1 MKKQLVN
8 GIVLAMGATLV
19 GCDNVAVLDQ
29 QEEQN
34 VENKG
39 FNVEDIDVTMLI
51 EPGTTINNDIQDK
64 INFIEEENNDIVN
77 NEELVENESE
87 SESDNE
93 IENEAES
100 ESDNEIENEAESE
113 AVIDVLDFEIETTIT
128 ENSNFRVE
136 NMNYNEPIY
145 DDEEEEEIV
154 IEEINDAVPVISPD
168 YSDETLESE
177 TVDSDV
183 QVEDNYK
190 LIMGIDEC
198 RVKIGSQLGI
208 DECDLYYTG
217 AISDPQTGA
226 LVETFANVGCPLGVG
241 DAVYGI
247 TADLTVQENVNFK
260 MVFSDGSVVN
270 FYTDGTD
277 AQEKGF
283 ISDEE
288 LGMIRNNINSLK

>member
-8 GIVLAMGATLV
+8 GIVLAMGTTLV
-19 GCDNVAVLDQ
+19 GCDNVAVLNQ

-39 FNVEDIDVTMLI
+39 FNTEDIDVSTLI
-51 EPGTTINNDIQDK
+51 EPGTIINNDIQDK

-87 SESDNE
+87 SKF
-93 IENEAES
+93 
-100 ESDNEIENEAESE
+100 DNEIENEAESE
-113 AVIDVLDFEIETTIT
+113 AAIDVLDFEIETTIT

-136 NMNYNEPIY
+136 NMDYSEPICDY
-145 DDEEEEEIV
+145 EEEEEEIV
-154 IEEINDAVPVISPD
+154 IEEISDAIPVIVPD

-177 TVDSDV
+177 TIDSDV
-183 QVEDNYK
+183 QVEDSYK

-288 LGMIRNNINSLK
+288 LGMIKNNVNSLK

>member
-8 GIVLAMGATLV
+8 GIVLAMGTTLV
-19 GCDNVAVLDQ
+19 GCGNVAVLDQ

-39 FNVEDIDVTMLI
+39 FNAEDIDVTMLI
-51 EPGTTINNDIQDK
+51 EPGTIINNDMQDK

-77 NEELVENESE
+77 NKKLVENESE
-87 SESDNE
+87 SESN
-93 IENEAES
+93 
-100 ESDNEIENEAESE
+100 NEIENEAESE
-113 AVIDVLDFEIETTIT
+113 AAIDVLDFEIETTIT

-136 NMNYNEPIY
+136 NMDYSEPICDY
-145 DDEEEEEIV
+145 EEEEEEIV
-154 IEEINDAVPVISPD
+154 TEEISDAVPVIVPD

-183 QVEDNYK
+183 QVEDSYK
-190 LIMGIDEC
+190 LIMSIDEC

-288 LGMIRNNINSLK
+288 LGMIRNNVNSLR

>member
-19 GCDNVAVLDQ
+19 GCDNIAVLDQ

-39 FNVEDIDVTMLI
+39 FNAEDIDVTMLI

-77 NEELVENESE
+77 NEELVENEFE
-87 SESDNE
+87 SVSN
-93 IENEAES
+93 
-100 ESDNEIENEAESE
+100 NEIENEAESE
-113 AVIDVLDFEIETTIT
+113 AAIDVLDFEIETTIT

-136 NMNYNEPIY
+136 DMNYSEPIY
-145 DDEEEEEIV
+145 DYEEEEEEIV
-154 IEEINDAVPVISPD
+154 TEEISDAIPVITPD

-183 QVEDNYK
+183 QVEDSYK
-190 LIMGIDEC
+190 LIMSIDEC

-288 LGMIRNNINSLK
+288 LGMIRNNVNSLK

>member
-39 FNVEDIDVTMLI
+39 FNAEDIDVTMLI

-77 NEELVENESE
+77 NEKLVENEFE
-87 SESDNE
+87 SVSNNE
-93 IENEAES
+93 IENEAV
-100 ESDNEIENEAESE
+100 SE
-113 AVIDVLDFEIETTIT
+113 ATIDVLDFEIETTIT

-136 NMNYNEPIY
+136 DMNYSEPIY
-145 DDEEEEEIV
+145 DYEEEEEEIV
-154 IEEINDAVPVISPD
+154 TEEISDAIPVITPD

-183 QVEDNYK
+183 QVEDSYK
-190 LIMGIDEC
+190 LIMSIDEC

-241 DAVYGI
+241 DAVYGV

-283 ISDEE
+283 ITDEE
-288 LGMIRNNINSLK
+288 LGMIRNNVNSLK

>member
-8 GIVLAMGATLV
+8 GMILAMGATLV

-39 FNVEDIDVTMLI
+39 FNAEDIDVTMLI
-51 EPGTTINNDIQDK
+51 EPGATINNDIQDK

-77 NEELVENESE
+77 NEKLVENEFE
-87 SESDNE
+87 SVSN
-93 IENEAES
+93 
-100 ESDNEIENEAESE
+100 NEIENEAESE
-113 AVIDVLDFEIETTIT
+113 AAIDVLDFEIETTIT

-136 NMNYNEPIY
+136 NMDYSEPICDY
-145 DDEEEEEIV
+145 EEEEEEIV
-154 IEEINDAVPVISPD
+154 TEEISDAVPVIIPD
-168 YSDETLESE
+168 YSDKTLESE

-183 QVEDNYK
+183 QVEDSYK
-190 LIMGIDEC
+190 LIMSIDEC

-241 DAVYGI
+241 DAVYGV
-247 TADLTVQENVNFK
+247 TADLTVQESVNFK

-283 ISDEE
+283 ITDEE
-288 LGMIRNNINSLK
+288 SGMIRNNVNSLK

>member
-19 GCDNVAVLDQ
+19 GCDNVAVLNQ

-39 FNVEDIDVTMLI
+39 FNAEDIDISTLI
-51 EPGTTINNDIQDK
+51 EPETIINNDIQDK

-87 SESDNE
+87 N
-93 IENEAES
+93 

-113 AVIDVLDFEIETTIT
+113 AAIDVLDFEIETTIT

-136 NMNYNEPIY
+136 NMDYSEPICDY
-145 DDEEEEEIV
+145 EEEEEEIV
-154 IEEINDAVPVISPD
+154 IEEISDAIPVIVPD

-177 TVDSDV
+177 TIDSDV
-183 QVEDNYK
+183 QVEDSYK

-288 LGMIRNNINSLK
+288 LGMIRNNVNSLK

>member
-8 GIVLAMGATLV
+8 GMILAMGATLV
-19 GCDNVAVLDQ
+19 GCDNVAVLNQ

-39 FNVEDIDVTMLI
+39 FNEEDSDVTMLI

-77 NEELVENESE
+77 NEKLVENEFE
-87 SESDNE
+87 SVSN
-93 IENEAES
+93 
-100 ESDNEIENEAESE
+100 NEIENEAESE
-113 AVIDVLDFEIETTIT
+113 AAIDVLDFEIETTIT

-136 NMNYNEPIY
+136 NMDYSEPICDY
-145 DDEEEEEIV
+145 EEEEEEIV
-154 IEEINDAVPVISPD
+154 TEEISDAVPVIIPD
-168 YSDETLESE
+168 YSDKTLESE

-183 QVEDNYK
+183 QVEDSYK
-190 LIMGIDEC
+190 LIMSIDEC

-241 DAVYGI
+241 DAVYGV
-247 TADLTVQENVNFK
+247 TADLTVQESVNFK

-283 ISDEE
+283 ITDEE
-288 LGMIRNNINSLK
+288 SGMIRNNVNSLK

>member
-39 FNVEDIDVTMLI
+39 FNAEDIDVTMLI

-87 SESDNE
+87 SVFNNE
-93 IENEAES
+93 IEN
-100 ESDNEIENEAESE
+100 DAESE
-113 AVIDVLDFEIETTIT
+113 AAIDVLDFEIETTIT

-136 NMNYNEPIY
+136 NMDYSEPICDY
-145 DDEEEEEIV
+145 EEEEEEIV
-154 IEEINDAVPVISPD
+154 IEEISDAVPVIVPD

-183 QVEDNYK
+183 QVEDSYK

-288 LGMIRNNINSLK
+288 LGMIRNNVNSLR

>member
-19 GCDNVAVLDQ
+19 GCDNIAVLDQ

-39 FNVEDIDVTMLI
+39 FNAEDIDVTMLI

-93 IENEAES
+93 IENEAE
-100 ESDNEIENEAESE
+100 AESE
-113 AVIDVLDFEIETTIT
+113 AEIDVLDFEIETTIT

-136 NMNYNEPIY
+136 NMDYSEPICDY
-145 DDEEEEEIV
+145 EEEEEEIV
-154 IEEINDAVPVISPD
+154 IEEISDAVPVIVPD

-183 QVEDNYK
+183 QVEDSYK

-288 LGMIRNNINSLK
+288 LGMIRNNVNSLR

>member
-19 GCDNVAVLDQ
+19 GCDNVAVLNQ

-39 FNVEDIDVTMLI
+39 FNAEDIDVTMLI

-87 SESDNE
+87 SV
-93 IENEAES
+93 
-100 ESDNEIENEAESE
+100 SDNEIENEAESE
-113 AVIDVLDFEIETTIT
+113 AEIDVLDFEIKTTIT

-136 NMNYNEPIY
+136 DMNYSEPIY
-145 DDEEEEEIV
+145 DNEEEEEEV
-154 IEEINDAVPVISPD
+154 VTEEISDAVPVIVPD
-168 YSDETLESE
+168 YTDETLESE

-183 QVEDNYK
+183 QVEDSYK
-190 LIMGIDEC
+190 LIMSIDEC

-288 LGMIRNNINSLK
+288 LGMIRNNVNSLK

>member
-39 FNVEDIDVTMLI
+39 FNAEDIDVTMLI

-64 INFIEEENNDIVN
+64 INFIEEENN
-77 NEELVENESE
+77 EELVENEFE

-93 IENEAES
+93 IENEAV
-100 ESDNEIENEAESE
+100 SE
-113 AVIDVLDFEIETTIT
+113 ATIDVLDFEIETTIT

-136 NMNYNEPIY
+136 DMNYSEPIY
-145 DDEEEEEIV
+145 DEEEEEEEIV
-154 IEEINDAVPVISPD
+154 TEEISDAVPVIAPD

-183 QVEDNYK
+183 QVEDSYK
-190 LIMGIDEC
+190 LTMSIDEC

-241 DAVYGI
+241 DAVYGV

-260 MVFSDGSVVN
+260 MIFSDGSVVN

-288 LGMIRNNINSLK
+288 LETIRHNVNSLR

>member
-34 VENKG
+34 VENKC
-39 FNVEDIDVTMLI
+39 FNVEDIDVNTLI
-51 EPGTTINNDIQDK
+51 EPGTIINNDMQDK
-64 INFIEEENNDIVN
+64 INFIEEENNNIVN
-77 NEELVENESE
+77 NEELVENEV
-87 SESDNE
+87 
-93 IENEAES
+93 ES

-113 AVIDVLDFEIETTIT
+113 AAIDVLDFEIETTIT

-136 NMNYNEPIY
+136 DMSYSEPIY
-145 DDEEEEEIV
+145 NEEEEEEV
-154 IEEINDAVPVISPD
+154 VTEEISDAVPVIAPD
-168 YSDETLESE
+168 YTDETLESE

-183 QVEDNYK
+183 QVEDSYK
-190 LIMGIDEC
+190 LIMSIDEC

-277 AQEKGF
+277 TQEKGF

-288 LGMIRNNINSLK
+288 LGMIRNNVNSLR

>member
-19 GCDNVAVLDQ
+19 GCDNIVVLDQ

-39 FNVEDIDVTMLI
+39 FNAEDIDVTMLI

-100 ESDNEIENEAESE
+100 EA
-113 AVIDVLDFEIETTIT
+113 AIDVLDFEIETTIT

-136 NMNYNEPIY
+136 NMDYSEPICNY
-145 DDEEEEEIV
+145 EEEEEEV
-154 IEEINDAVPVISPD
+154 VTEEISDAVPVITPD
-168 YSDETLESE
+168 YSDNTLESE

-183 QVEDNYK
+183 QVEDSYK
-190 LIMGIDEC
+190 LTMSIDEC

-288 LGMIRNNINSLK
+288 LGMIRNNVNSLR

>member
-39 FNVEDIDVTMLI
+39 FNAEDIDVSTLI
-51 EPGTTINNDIQDK
+51 EPGTIINNDMQDK

-77 NEELVENESE
+77 NKELVENESE
-87 SESDNE
+87 SVSN
-93 IENEAES
+93 
-100 ESDNEIENEAESE
+100 NEIENEAESE
-113 AVIDVLDFEIETTIT
+113 AAIDVLDFEIETTIT

-136 NMNYNEPIY
+136 DMSYSEPIY
-145 DDEEEEEIV
+145 EEKEEEEEIV
-154 IEEINDAVPVISPD
+154 IEEINDAVPIITPD

-183 QVEDNYK
+183 QVEDSYK

-283 ISDEE
+283 ITDEE
-288 LGMIRNNINSLK
+288 LGMIRNNVTSLK

>member
-39 FNVEDIDVTMLI
+39 FNVEDIDVSTLI
-51 EPGTTINNDIQDK
+51 EPGTIINNDMQDK

-77 NEELVENESE
+77 NEELVENEFE
-87 SESDNE
+87 SVSN
-93 IENEAES
+93 
-100 ESDNEIENEAESE
+100 NEIENEAESE
-113 AVIDVLDFEIETTIT
+113 AAIDVLDFEIETTIT

-136 NMNYNEPIY
+136 NMNYSEPIY
-145 DDEEEEEIV
+145 DDEEEEEEV
-154 IEEINDAVPVISPD
+154 VTEEISDAVPVIAPD

-183 QVEDNYK
+183 QVEDSYK
-190 LIMGIDEC
+190 LIMSIDEC

-288 LGMIRNNINSLK
+288 LGMIRNNVNSLR

>member
-19 GCDNVAVLDQ
+19 GCDNVVVLDQ

-39 FNVEDIDVTMLI
+39 FNAEDIDVTMLI

-93 IENEAES
+93 IENEAE
-100 ESDNEIENEAESE
+100 AESE
-113 AVIDVLDFEIETTIT
+113 AEIDVLDFEIETTIT

-136 NMNYNEPIY
+136 NMDYSEPICDY
-145 DDEEEEEIV
+145 EEEEEEIV
-154 IEEINDAVPVISPD
+154 IEEISDAVPVIVPD

-183 QVEDNYK
+183 QVEDSYK

-288 LGMIRNNINSLK
+288 LGMIRNNVNSLK

>member
-8 GIVLAMGATLV
+8 GIILAMGATLV

-34 VENKG
+34 SENKG
-39 FNVEDIDVTMLI
+39 FNVQDIDVSTLI
-51 EPGTTINNDIQDK
+51 EPGTIINNDMQDK
-64 INFIEEENNDIVN
+64 INFIKEENNDIVN
-77 NEELVENESE
+77 NAELVENEFE
-87 SESDNE
+87 SVSN
-93 IENEAES
+93 
-100 ESDNEIENEAESE
+100 NEIENEAESE
-113 AVIDVLDFEIETTIT
+113 AAIDVLDFEIETTIT

-136 NMNYNEPIY
+136 DMNYSEPIY
-145 DDEEEEEIV
+145 DNEEEEEEVV
-154 IEEINDAVPVISPD
+154 IEEISDAIPVITPD

-183 QVEDNYK
+183 QVEDSYK
-190 LIMGIDEC
+190 LTMSIDEC

-226 LVETFANVGCPLGVG
+226 LVETFANVGCPIGVG

-288 LGMIRNNINSLK
+288 LGMIRNNVNSLK

>member
-19 GCDNVAVLDQ
+19 GCDNVAVLNQ

-34 VENKG
+34 VKNKG
-39 FNVEDIDVTMLI
+39 FNEEDIDVTMLI

-77 NEELVENESE
+77 NKELVENEFE
-87 SESDNE
+87 SVSN
-93 IENEAES
+93 
-100 ESDNEIENEAESE
+100 NEIENEAESE
-113 AVIDVLDFEIETTIT
+113 AAIDVLDFEIETTIT

-136 NMNYNEPIY
+136 NMDYSEPICDY
-145 DDEEEEEIV
+145 EEEEEEIV
-154 IEEINDAVPVISPD
+154 TEEISDAVPVIIPD
-168 YSDETLESE
+168 YSDKTLESE

-183 QVEDNYK
+183 QVEDSYK
-190 LIMGIDEC
+190 LIMSIDEC

-241 DAVYGI
+241 DAVYGV
-247 TADLTVQENVNFK
+247 TADLTVQESVNFK

-283 ISDEE
+283 ITDEE
-288 LGMIRNNINSLK
+288 SGMIRNNVNSLK

>member
-34 VENKG
+34 IENKG
-39 FNVEDIDVTMLI
+39 FNTEDIDVSTLI
-51 EPGTTINNDIQDK
+51 EPGTIINNDIQDK

-100 ESDNEIENEAESE
+100 ETA
-113 AVIDVLDFEIETTIT
+113 IDVLDFEIETTIT

-136 NMNYNEPIY
+136 DMSYSEPICDY
-145 DDEEEEEIV
+145 EEEEEEIV
-154 IEEINDAVPVISPD
+154 TEEINDAVPVITPD

-183 QVEDNYK
+183 QVEDSYK
-190 LIMGIDEC
+190 LIMSIDEC

-288 LGMIRNNINSLK
+288 LGMIRNNVNSLR

>member
-8 GIVLAMGATLV
+8 GIVLAMGTTLV

-39 FNVEDIDVTMLI
+39 FNVEDIDVSTLI
-51 EPGTTINNDIQDK
+51 EPGTIINNDIQDK

-77 NEELVENESE
+77 NEELIENESE
-87 SESDNE
+87 SVSNNE
-93 IENEAES
+93 IENEA
-100 ESDNEIENEAESE
+100 A
-113 AVIDVLDFEIETTIT
+113 IDVLDFEIETTIT

-136 NMNYNEPIY
+136 NMNYSEPIY
-145 DDEEEEEIV
+145 DDEEEEEEIV
-154 IEEINDAVPVISPD
+154 TEEISDAVPVIAPD

-177 TVDSDV
+177 TIDSDV
-183 QVEDNYK
+183 QVEDSYK
-190 LIMGIDEC
+190 LIMSIDEC

-288 LGMIRNNINSLK
+288 LGMIRNNVNSLK

>member
-8 GIVLAMGATLV
+8 GMILAMGATLV

-39 FNVEDIDVTMLI
+39 FNAEDIDVTMLI
-51 EPGTTINNDIQDK
+51 EPGTIINNNIQDK

-93 IENEAES
+93 IK
-100 ESDNEIENEAESE
+100 NEAESE
-113 AVIDVLDFEIETTIT
+113 AEIDVLDFEIETTIT

-136 NMNYNEPIY
+136 NMDYNEPICDY
-145 DDEEEEEIV
+145 EEEEEEIV
-154 IEEINDAVPVISPD
+154 TEEISDAVPVIIPD
-168 YSDETLESE
+168 YSDKTLESE

-183 QVEDNYK
+183 QVEDSYK
-190 LIMGIDEC
+190 LIMSIDEC

-241 DAVYGI
+241 DAVYGV
-247 TADLTVQENVNFK
+247 TADLTVQESVNFK

-283 ISDEE
+283 ITDEE
-288 LGMIRNNINSLK
+288 SGMIRNNVNSLK

>member
-39 FNVEDIDVTMLI
+39 FNEEDIDVTMLI
-51 EPGTTINNDIQDK
+51 EPGTIINNDMQDK

-87 SESDNE
+87 SV
-93 IENEAES
+93 
-100 ESDNEIENEAESE
+100 SDNEIENEAESE
-113 AVIDVLDFEIETTIT
+113 AAIDVLDFEIETTIT

-136 NMNYNEPIY
+136 NMNYSEPICDY
-145 DDEEEEEIV
+145 EEEEEEIV
-154 IEEINDAVPVISPD
+154 TEEISDAIPVITPD

-183 QVEDNYK
+183 QVEDSYK
-190 LIMGIDEC
+190 LIMSIDEC

-288 LGMIRNNINSLK
+288 LGMIRNNVNSLK

>member
-39 FNVEDIDVTMLI
+39 FNAEDIDVTMLI
-51 EPGTTINNDIQDK
+51 EPGTIINNDIQDK

-93 IENEAES
+93 IKNEAE
-100 ESDNEIENEAESE
+100 
-113 AVIDVLDFEIETTIT
+113 IDVLDFEIETTIT

-136 NMNYNEPIY
+136 NMDYSEPICDY
-145 DDEEEEEIV
+145 EEEEEEIV
-154 IEEINDAVPVISPD
+154 TEEISDAVPVITPD
-168 YSDETLESE
+168 YSDNTLESE

-190 LIMGIDEC
+190 LIMSIDEC

-288 LGMIRNNINSLK
+288 LGMIRNNVNSLK

>member
-8 GIVLAMGATLV
+8 GMILAMGATLV
-19 GCDNVAVLDQ
+19 GCDNIAVLNQ

-34 VENKG
+34 IENKG
-39 FNVEDIDVTMLI
+39 FNVEDIDVSTLI
-51 EPGTTINNDIQDK
+51 EPGTIINNDIQDK
-64 INFIEEENNDIVN
+64 INFIEEENNDIIN
-77 NEELVENESE
+77 NEELVENEFE

-93 IENEAES
+93 IENEAV
-100 ESDNEIENEAESE
+100 SE
-113 AVIDVLDFEIETTIT
+113 ATIDVLDFEIETTIT

-136 NMNYNEPIY
+136 DMNYSEPIY
-145 DDEEEEEIV
+145 DEEEEEEEIV
-154 IEEINDAVPVISPD
+154 TEEISDAVPVIAPD
-168 YSDETLESE
+168 YLDNTLESE

-183 QVEDNYK
+183 QVEDSYK
-190 LIMGIDEC
+190 LIMSIDEC

-247 TADLTVQENVNFK
+247 TADLTVQENVNCK

-288 LGMIRNNINSLK
+288 LEMIKNNVNSLK

>member
-8 GIVLAMGATLV
+8 GMILAMGATLV

-39 FNVEDIDVTMLI
+39 FNAEDIDVTMLI
-51 EPGTTINNDIQDK
+51 EPGATINNDIQDK

-77 NEELVENESE
+77 NEKLVENEFE
-87 SESDNE
+87 SVSN
-93 IENEAES
+93 
-100 ESDNEIENEAESE
+100 NEIENEAESE
-113 AVIDVLDFEIETTIT
+113 AAIDVLDFEIETTIT

-136 NMNYNEPIY
+136 NMNYSEPTY
-145 DDEEEEEIV
+145 EEKEEEEIV
-154 IEEINDAVPVISPD
+154 TEEISDAIPVITPD

-183 QVEDNYK
+183 QVEDSYK
-190 LIMGIDEC
+190 LIMSIDEC

-241 DAVYGI
+241 DAVYGV

-283 ISDEE
+283 ITDEE
-288 LGMIRNNINSLK
+288 LGMIRNNVNSLK

>member
-1 MKKQLVN
+1 MKKQLVK

-19 GCDNVAVLDQ
+19 GCDNVAVLNQ

-39 FNVEDIDVTMLI
+39 FNAEDIDATMLI
-51 EPGTTINNDIQDK
+51 EPGTIINNDMQDK

-77 NEELVENESE
+77 NEELIENESE
-87 SESDNE
+87 SVSDNE
-93 IENEAES
+93 IENEAE
-100 ESDNEIENEAESE
+100 
-113 AVIDVLDFEIETTIT
+113 IDVLDFEIETTIT

-136 NMNYNEPIY
+136 DMSYSEPIY
-145 DDEEEEEIV
+145 DYEEEEEEIV
-154 IEEINDAVPVISPD
+154 TEEISDAIPVITPD

-288 LGMIRNNINSLK
+288 LGMIRNNVNSLK

>member
-39 FNVEDIDVTMLI
+39 FNTEDIDVSTLI
-51 EPGTTINNDIQDK
+51 EPGTIINNDIQDK

-87 SESDNE
+87 SVFNNE
-93 IENEAES
+93 IEN
-100 ESDNEIENEAESE
+100 DAESE
-113 AVIDVLDFEIETTIT
+113 AAIDVLDFEIETTIT

-136 NMNYNEPIY
+136 DMSYSKPIYNE
-145 DDEEEEEIV
+145 EEEEEIV
-154 IEEINDAVPVISPD
+154 IEEISDAVPVIVPD

-183 QVEDNYK
+183 QVEDSYK

-288 LGMIRNNINSLK
+288 LGMIRNNVNSLR

>member
-34 VENKG
+34 VENKD
-39 FNVEDIDVTMLI
+39 FNEEDIDATMLI

-77 NEELVENESE
+77 NEELVENEFE
-87 SESDNE
+87 SVSNNE

-100 ESDNEIENEAESE
+100 ESA
-113 AVIDVLDFEIETTIT
+113 IDVLDFEIETTIT

-136 NMNYNEPIY
+136 NMNYSEPIY
-145 DDEEEEEIV
+145 DYEEEEEEIV
-154 IEEINDAVPVISPD
+154 IEEISDAIPVIVPD

-183 QVEDNYK
+183 QVEDSYK
-190 LIMGIDEC
+190 LIMSIDEC

-283 ISDEE
+283 ITDEE
-288 LGMIRNNINSLK
+288 LGMIRSNVNSLK

>member
-39 FNVEDIDVTMLI
+39 FNAEDIDVTMLI
-51 EPGTTINNDIQDK
+51 EPGTIINNDVQDK

-93 IENEAES
+93 IKNEAE
-100 ESDNEIENEAESE
+100 
-113 AVIDVLDFEIETTIT
+113 IDVLDFEIETTIT

-136 NMNYNEPIY
+136 NMDYSEPICDY
-145 DDEEEEEIV
+145 EEEEEEIV
-154 IEEINDAVPVISPD
+154 TEEISDAVPVITPD
-168 YSDETLESE
+168 YSDNTLESE

-190 LIMGIDEC
+190 LIMSIDEC

-288 LGMIRNNINSLK
+288 LGMIRNNVNSLK

>member
-19 GCDNVAVLDQ
+19 GCDNVVVLDQ

-39 FNVEDIDVTMLI
+39 FNAEDIDVTMLI

-93 IENEAES
+93 IENEAE
-100 ESDNEIENEAESE
+100 AESE
-113 AVIDVLDFEIETTIT
+113 AEIDVLDFEIETTIT

-136 NMNYNEPIY
+136 DMNYSEPIY
-145 DDEEEEEIV
+145 DNEEEEEEV
-154 IEEINDAVPVISPD
+154 VTEEISDAAPVIVPD
-168 YSDETLESE
+168 YSDEILESE

-183 QVEDNYK
+183 QVEDSYK
-190 LIMGIDEC
+190 LTMSIDEC

-288 LGMIRNNINSLK
+288 LGMIRNNVNSLK

>member
-19 GCDNVAVLDQ
+19 GCDNVAVLNQ

-39 FNVEDIDVTMLI
+39 FNEEDIDVTMLI

-77 NEELVENESE
+77 NKELVENEFE
-87 SESDNE
+87 SVSN
-93 IENEAES
+93 
-100 ESDNEIENEAESE
+100 NEIENEAESE
-113 AVIDVLDFEIETTIT
+113 AAIDVLDFEIETTIT

-136 NMNYNEPIY
+136 NMDYSEPICDY
-145 DDEEEEEIV
+145 EEEEEEIV
-154 IEEINDAVPVISPD
+154 TEEISDAVPVIIPD
-168 YSDETLESE
+168 YSDKTLESE

-183 QVEDNYK
+183 QVEDSYK
-190 LIMGIDEC
+190 LIMSIDEC

-241 DAVYGI
+241 DAVYGV
-247 TADLTVQENVNFK
+247 TADLTVQESVNFK

-283 ISDEE
+283 ITDEE
-288 LGMIRNNINSLK
+288 SGMIRNNVNSLK

>member
-39 FNVEDIDVTMLI
+39 FNEEDIDATMLI
-51 EPGTTINNDIQDK
+51 EPGTIINNDIQEK
-64 INFIEEENNDIVN
+64 INFIKEENNDIVN
-77 NEELVENESE
+77 NEELVENES
-87 SESDNE
+87 
-93 IENEAES
+93 ES

-136 NMNYNEPIY
+136 DMSYSEPIY
-145 DDEEEEEIV
+145 EEKEEEEEIV
-154 IEEINDAVPVISPD
+154 IEEINDAVPIITPD

-177 TVDSDV
+177 TVDSDI
-183 QVEDNYK
+183 QVEDSYK

-270 FYTDGTD
+270 FYTDGPD
-277 AQEKGF
+277 VQEKGF
-283 ISDEE
+283 IADEE
-288 LGMIRNNINSLK
+288 LGMIRNNVNSLK

>member
-39 FNVEDIDVTMLI
+39 FNVEDIDVSTLI
-51 EPGTTINNDIQDK
+51 EPGTIINNDMQDK

-100 ESDNEIENEAESE
+100 ETA
-113 AVIDVLDFEIETTIT
+113 IDILDFEIETTIT

-136 NMNYNEPIY
+136 DMSYSEPIY
-145 DDEEEEEIV
+145 EEKEEEGEIV
-154 IEEINDAVPVISPD
+154 IEEINDAVPIITPD

-183 QVEDNYK
+183 QVEDSYK

-217 AISDPQTGA
+217 AISDPQTGV

-277 AQEKGF
+277 VQEKGF
-283 ISDEE
+283 ITDEE
-288 LGMIRNNINSLK
+288 LGMIRNNVNSLK

>member
-19 GCDNVAVLDQ
+19 GCDNVAVLNQ

-39 FNVEDIDVTMLI
+39 FNEEDIDVTMLI

-77 NEELVENESE
+77 NEKLVENEFE
-87 SESDNE
+87 SVSN
-93 IENEAES
+93 
-100 ESDNEIENEAESE
+100 NEIENEAESE
-113 AVIDVLDFEIETTIT
+113 AAIDVLDFEIETTIT

-136 NMNYNEPIY
+136 NMDYNEPICDY
-145 DDEEEEEIV
+145 EEEEEEIV
-154 IEEINDAVPVISPD
+154 TEEISDAVPVIAPD
-168 YSDETLESE
+168 YLDNTLESE

-183 QVEDNYK
+183 QVEDSYK
-190 LIMGIDEC
+190 LIMSIDEC

-241 DAVYGI
+241 DAVYGV
-247 TADLTVQENVNFK
+247 TADLTVQESVNFK

-283 ISDEE
+283 ITDEE
-288 LGMIRNNINSLK
+288 SGMIRNNVNSLK

>member
-34 VENKG
+34 IENKG
-39 FNVEDIDVTMLI
+39 FNVEDIDVNTLI
-51 EPGTTINNDIQDK
+51 EPGTIINNDMQDK

-100 ESDNEIENEAESE
+100 E

-136 NMNYNEPIY
+136 DMSYSEPIY
-145 DDEEEEEIV
+145 EEKEEEEEIV
-154 IEEINDAVPVISPD
+154 TEEISDAIPVISPD
-168 YSDETLESE
+168 YSDEILESE

-183 QVEDNYK
+183 QVEDSYK
-190 LIMGIDEC
+190 LIMSIDEC

-288 LGMIRNNINSLK
+288 LGMIRNNVNSLK

>member
-34 VENKG
+34 VENKS

-51 EPGTTINNDIQDK
+51 EPGTIINNDIQDK

-100 ESDNEIENEAESE
+100 EA
-113 AVIDVLDFEIETTIT
+113 AIDVLDFEIETTIT

-136 NMNYNEPIY
+136 NMDYSEPICDY
-145 DDEEEEEIV
+145 EEEEEEIV
-154 IEEINDAVPVISPD
+154 IEEISDAVPVIVPD

-241 DAVYGI
+241 DAVYGV

-283 ISDEE
+283 ITDEE
-288 LGMIRNNINSLK
+288 LGMIRNNVNSLK

>member
-8 GIVLAMGATLV
+8 GIALAMGATLV

-39 FNVEDIDVTMLI
+39 FNVEDINVTMLI
-51 EPGTTINNDIQDK
+51 EPETIINNDIQDK
-64 INFIEEENNDIVN
+64 INFIEEENNDIIN
-77 NEELVENESE
+77 NEELVENEFE
-87 SESDNE
+87 SVSNNE
-93 IENEAES
+93 IENKT
-100 ESDNEIENEAESE
+100 ESE
-113 AVIDVLDFEIETTIT
+113 AEIDVLDFEIETTIT

-136 NMNYNEPIY
+136 NMNYSEPIY
-145 DDEEEEEIV
+145 DDEEEEEEIV
-154 IEEINDAVPVISPD
+154 TKEISDAVPVIAPD

-177 TVDSDV
+177 TIDSDV
-183 QVEDNYK
+183 QVEDSYK
-190 LIMGIDEC
+190 LIMSIDEC

-247 TADLTVQENVNFK
+247 TADLTVKENVNFK

-283 ISDEE
+283 ITDEE
-288 LGMIRNNINSLK
+288 LGMIRNNVNSLK